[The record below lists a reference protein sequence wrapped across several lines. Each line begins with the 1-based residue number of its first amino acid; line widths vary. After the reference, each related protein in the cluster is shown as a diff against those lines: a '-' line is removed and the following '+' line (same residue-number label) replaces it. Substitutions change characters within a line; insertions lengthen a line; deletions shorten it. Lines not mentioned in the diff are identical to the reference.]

1 MENEYPS
8 LTERVQSLFIDTMVL
23 IITMVILSQLL
34 DNFDNVPNWVR
45 GTLFVLAFVLYEPL
59 CLTLGCTLGNY
70 IKNIRVKQFNDETK
84 RLNFFQAIIRY
95 VVKLLLG
102 WLSFITIHSNPKKRA
117 IHDIASG
124 SVMIRKPAL
133 IQTPVYP

>member
-8 LTERVQSLFIDTMVL
+8 LSERVQSLFIDTMVL

-45 GTLFVLAFVLYEPL
+45 GSLFVLAFVLYEPL
-59 CLTLGCTLGNY
+59 CLTFGCTLGNY

-95 VVKLLLG
+95 IVKLFLG

-117 IHDIASG
+117 IHDMASG
-124 SVMIRKPAL
+124 SVMIRKPVL
-133 IQTPVYP
+133 TQTPVYP